1 MMVPTIDFRF
11 IGIGA
16 QVGCTTLVI
25 VLAAVFGGIWLDR
38 LLGTRPVLTL
48 IFVLGSAP
56 FSLVLT
62 YYIAIRQVRR
72 MQSGPISG
80 APIAKEDDK
89 SGTKD

>member
-1 MMVPTIDFRF
+1 MPVPTVDFRF
-11 IGIGA
+11 MGIGA
-16 QVGCTTLVI
+16 QVGCLTLAI
-25 VLAAVFGGIWLDR
+25 VLGAVFGGIWLDR

-72 MQSGPISG
+72 MQSGPTPG
-80 APIAKEDDK
+80 ASIAKEDELTGK
-89 SGTKD
+89 K